1 MSERFHLASG
11 KVVRPFTLLP
21 LLHASEASVPP
32 KPSSRTTHN
41 PQPETQMSPDDAIDA
56 LLSLP
61 RYAGVD
67 DDSYKPGLARMTA
80 LLDAMDRPHKS
91 FRSLH
96 VAGTNGKGSVASM
109 VAAIGTAAGARVGLH
124 TSPHLSHV
132 TERMRVDGTPAPDEW
147 LAEAV
152 TEHRHAIA
160 RVRPSFF
167 EATVALSFR
176 YFADEAVDWAVVEV
190 GLGGRLDATNVLHP
204 AVAIITSVDLDHT
217 ELLGETLAE
226 IAREK
231 AGIIKRDV
239 PVLSGATQ
247 PEAQRVI
254 REVAQDH
261 GAPFHALDDV
271 AWSTRETDLSGTV
284 VDLETSLRRYPALQ
298 LPFPGRHQHRNAA
311 LATRAA
317 ELALPVIQASP
328 NPVVDGLRDLR
339 QLSGLR
345 GRLDVVARRPWIV
358 ADVAHNPSGI
368 QATLNTVAPPVAE
381 RGGQLYIAFNL
392 SRDKNLDGILTL
404 LAEHDV
410 VVLPVPVAVDRST
423 PPDELAASARDA
435 GLDVRDP
442 RSPEETLSAF
452 RRTAAPEDLLL
463 VTGSHDLVAT
473 VLRRTADEPGR
484 P

>member
-1 MSERFHLASG
+1 
-11 KVVRPFTLLP
+11 
-21 LLHASEASVPP
+21 
-32 KPSSRTTHN
+32 
-41 PQPETQMSPDDAIDA
+41 MSPDDALDT

-80 LLDAMDRPHKS
+80 LLDAMDRPHKA

-132 TERMRVDGTPAPDEW
+132 TERMRVDGAPAPDDW

-152 TEHRHAIA
+152 TAHRDAFA
-160 RVRPSFF
+160 RIEPSFF

-176 YFADEAVDWAVVEV
+176 YFADEEVDWAVVEV

-217 ELLGETLAE
+217 QLLGETLAE

-271 AWSTRETDLSGTV
+271 SWSIRETDLSGTV
-284 VDLETSLRRYPALQ
+284 VDLETPLRRYPALQ

-311 LATRAA
+311 LATRAG
-317 ELALPVIQASP
+317 ELVLPAVQEAP
-328 NPVVDGLRDLR
+328 DPVVDGLCDVRR
-339 QLSGLR
+339 LSGLR
-345 GRLDVVARRPWIV
+345 GRLDVVATRPWIV
-358 ADVAHNPSGI
+358 ADVAHNPSGL
-368 QATLNTVAPPVAE
+368 QATLDTVAPPVAE
-381 RGGQLYIAFNL
+381 RGGQLYVAFNL
-392 SRDKNLDGILTL
+392 SRDKDLDGILAL

-410 VVLPVPVAVDRST
+410 VVLPMPVAVDRST
-423 PPDELAASARDA
+423 PPDELVRAARKA
-435 GLDVRDP
+435 GLRVRNP
-442 RSPEETLSAF
+442 RPLEDTLSAF
-452 RRTAAPEDLLL
+452 RQQAAPEDLLL

-473 VLRRTADEPGR
+473 VLRQTTANR
-484 P
+484 SR